1 MLAGN
6 HELLSRVNSDYID
19 VYLKMVRNAH
29 TVDDLVQDFHLL
41 CSLCVHDD
49 EPILE
54 TQELIK
60 HAIFANVAAPAEQQL
75 LPCTR
80 VDKGRIIIWGRT
92 PDKGKPFKQ
101 WSGRLASKLASTTAR
116 LKVVSVGGFT
126 WMTT

>member
-1 MLAGN
+1 
-6 HELLSRVNSDYID
+6 
-19 VYLKMVRNAH
+19 MVRNAH

-54 TQELIK
+54 TQDLIK

-80 VDKGRIIIWGRT
+80 VDNGRIIIWGRT

-101 WSGRLASKLASTTAR
+101 WSGRLASKLASIAAR
-116 LKVVSVGGFT
+116 PHGRGTCSWIHLDDYLKSPANVEFYEAVLLL
-126 WMTT
+126 